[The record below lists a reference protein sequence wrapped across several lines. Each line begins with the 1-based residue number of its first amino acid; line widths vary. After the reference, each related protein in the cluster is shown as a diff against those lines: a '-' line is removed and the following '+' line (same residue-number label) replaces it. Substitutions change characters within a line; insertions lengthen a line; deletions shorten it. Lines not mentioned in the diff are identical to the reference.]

1 MWFIDTIAHLEF
13 PPALLKIIYI
23 AVTAA
28 TAWLIATLLRMA
40 MGRYISKRMK
50 TNPRASTIAGLLRSV
65 VAYLVLLVA
74 AFQIL
79 VNGFGIEPAILLGG
93 VSVVGV
99 AVGFGAQTLVKDIIS
114 GLFFLI
120 EQQFSVGD
128 LVTIE
133 GFTGTVW
140 ELGLRSTTLSSGAG
154 DRFTV
159 PNGSIGKVVNHSRLT
174 RGIAVRC
181 EVSYDTH
188 LPEALAALEK
198 IAKAAFAEAG
208 TLLLEQPAVSGVT
221 KLGERGVT
229 LQIFCK
235 CAPGN
240 EFALERD
247 MLQRVKTGLDA
258 AGITIAQAKLAALS
272 AALLGSAT
280 QS

>member
-1 MWFIDTIAHLEF
+1 MWLIDYIAHLEIS
-13 PPALLKIIYI
+13 PALLKIIYI

-28 TAWLIATLLRMA
+28 TAWLIASLLRLG

-65 VAYLVLLVA
+65 VAYLVILIA

-93 VSVVGV
+93 VSVIGV

-133 GFTGTVW
+133 GFTGSVW
-140 ELGLRSTTLSSGAG
+140 ELGLRSTTLSNSTG
-154 DRFTV
+154 DRFTI

-174 RGIAVRC
+174 RGVAIRC
-181 EVSYDTH
+181 EVSYDTD
-188 LPEALAALEK
+188 LAAALTALEQ
-198 IAKAAFAEAG
+198 IAKVAFGEADSP
-208 TLLLEQPAVSGVT
+208 LLEPPVVSGVT

-229 LQIFCK
+229 LQMFCK

-240 EFALERD
+240 EFAMERN
-247 MLQRVKTGLDA
+247 MLQRVKTGFDA
-258 AGITIAQAKLAALS
+258 AGIVIAHAKLAALGDML
-272 AALLGSAT
+272 AGEKAD
-280 QS
+280 

>member
-1 MWFIDTIAHLEF
+1 MWFIDYIAHLEIS
-13 PPALLKIIYI
+13 PAFLKIIYI

-28 TAWLIATLLRMA
+28 TAWLIASLLRVV

-65 VAYLVLLVA
+65 VAYLVILIA
-74 AFQIL
+74 AAQIL
-79 VNGFGIEPAILLGG
+79 VNGFGIEPTILLGG

-140 ELGLRSTTLSSGAG
+140 ELGLRSTTLSNGSG

-174 RGIAVRC
+174 RGVAVRC

-188 LPEALAALEK
+188 LPEALAALEQ
-198 IAKAAFAEAG
+198 IAKTAFSETG
-208 TLLLEQPAVSGVT
+208 TLLLELPAVSGVT

-229 LQIFCK
+229 LQMFCK

-247 MLQRVKTGLDA
+247 MLQRVKTGLDT
-258 AGITIAQAKLAALS
+258 AGIAIAHAKLTAWG
-272 AALLGSAT
+272 AALLDSAQ